1 MTVFVKPSS
10 NSINPSILE
19 ETIKELAPFRQ
30 RHLFLIVEEDFD
42 MNAYQDVQQDFFIL
56 EQRNKVGTYRHLD
69 PKLCQSTINSYL
81 LKYFGTA

>member
-1 MTVFVKPSS
+1 MKLRASLRNHIPEVACVTVFVKPSS

-56 EQRNKVGTYRHLD
+56 EQRNKVGNL
-69 PKLCQSTINSYL
+69 
-81 LKYFGTA
+81 

>member
-10 NSINPSILE
+10 NSLPVHPCFFEDIIE
-19 ETIKELAPFRQ
+19 ELAPFRQ

-56 EQRNKVGTYRHLD
+56 EQRNKVGNL
-69 PKLCQSTINSYL
+69 
-81 LKYFGTA
+81 